1 MISRDAP
8 MPILFEN
15 THIRTKELYKEIEF
29 HRYFSASF
37 SNILL
42 LVMFPLSLISHI
54 ANKTFPIISIII
66 LLDFALKFFLYFHFS
81 RLKYAREHEAIEHR
95 NIVYRY
101 TVTEDTI
108 TLHYALN
115 DSTYTIEWSSIK
127 KVWLTK
133 NYIILVSKAN
143 YLHIFQ
149 RDSFST
155 GNEHSFLTFLVTK
168 GLKIK

>member
-1 MISRDAP
+1 

-42 LVMFPLSLISHI
+42 LVMFPISLISYI

-66 LLDFALKFFLYFHFS
+66 LLDFALKLFLYFHFS
-81 RLKYAREHEAIEHR
+81 RLKFARENEALEHR
-95 NIVYRY
+95 NLLYRY
-101 TVTEDTI
+101 TVTEDAI

-115 DSTYTIEWSSIK
+115 DSTYTTEWSSIK

-133 NYIILVSKAN
+133 NYIILVSKAQ
-143 YLHIFQ
+143 YLHIFK
-149 RDSFST
+149 RDRFT
-155 GNEHSFLTFLVTK
+155 IGNDNSFLTFLVMK
-168 GLKIK
+168 GLKIM